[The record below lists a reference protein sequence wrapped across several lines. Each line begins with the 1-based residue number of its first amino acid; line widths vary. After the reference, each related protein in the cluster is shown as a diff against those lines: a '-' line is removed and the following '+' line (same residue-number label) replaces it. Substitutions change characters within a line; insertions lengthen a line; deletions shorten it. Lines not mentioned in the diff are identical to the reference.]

1 MTLKITPLV
10 APKERRWP
18 GVVRRRPGQ
27 VRRSARA
34 TSDEATARTLRV
46 ANTREDGLTHG
57 FAQHEAPP
65 ELRPRPLYT
74 IGHSTRPVAEL
85 IEILQASAV
94 TRVGDI
100 RRIPRSRA
108 NPQFDIAVLPE
119 TLAVAGIE
127 YVHLAALGGLRAK
140 GGGNDED
147 ANAGWVRRPFR
158 NYANYAQTAAFQK
171 GLRDLLEMA
180 ARQTCAILCAEA
192 VWWRCHRRIVTD
204 HVLAHGVPVIHL
216 FSTTKHA
223 PASLTPFAL
232 VDDRPGVSYPAP
244 PQSRTTGRGTRR
256 SGAAV
261 GDESGTDKQ
270 RAPLRVDG

>member
-1 MTLKITPLV
+1 M
-10 APKERRWP
+10 
-18 GVVRRRPGQ
+18 
-27 VRRSARA
+27 
-34 TSDEATARTLRV
+34 
-46 ANTREDGLTHG
+46 THG
-57 FAQHEAPP
+57 LAQHEAPP
-65 ELRPRPLYT
+65 AVSPRPLYT

-85 IEILQASAV
+85 IDILQASAV
-94 TRVGDI
+94 TRVVDI

-108 NPQFDIAVLPE
+108 NPHFDIGVLPQ
-119 TLAVAGIE
+119 TLAGAGLE

-140 GGGNDED
+140 GDGDDED

-158 NYANYAQTAAFQK
+158 NYADYAQTAAFK
-171 GLRDLLEMA
+171 EGLRDLLEMA

-204 HVLAHGVPVIHL
+204 HMLAHGVPVIHL
-216 FSTTKHA
+216 FSRTKQV

-232 VDDRPGVSYPAP
+232 VDDRAGVSYPAT
-244 PQSRTTGRGTRR
+244 PQSRTTGRGTRL

-261 GDESGTDKQ
+261 DGGSGTNEQ